1 MDCSFFLTKKYS
13 MKISLTFLILLFSSQ
28 LSSQLPAL
36 TKEESYSKYS
46 NLLGGIWA
54 TKGKWQSGSEY
65 HQEIL
70 VETELSKNIF
80 TVKTQDYVDSKK
92 FDNARRNYGIRAWD
106 DKEKKMKFWEFD
118 VFGGI
123 ITGEILFEGNNIYH
137 IYVYPM
143 KSGETKTLVDAWIY
157 VDNDTYTF
165 KIAEYANGKPGKEFI
180 TSTYKRK
187 RQ

>member
-106 DKEKKMKFWEFD
+106 DKEKK
-118 VFGGI
+118 
-123 ITGEILFEGNNIYH
+123 
-137 IYVYPM
+137 
-143 KSGETKTLVDAWIY
+143 
-157 VDNDTYTF
+157 
-165 KIAEYANGKPGKEFI
+165 
-180 TSTYKRK
+180 
-187 RQ
+187 